1 MTLRLFL
8 LFGLSSSNV
17 FGQFDIPEYKI
28 QDQRLLKVLS
38 EMADT
43 VNRLHKNTWTMQIYF
58 DQSKT
63 QVVHPQTTIPGAI
76 EIDLTKK
83 SLDIDLKFFV
93 LVESA
98 IWTIPTGYAVV
109 KNVPCLV
116 FTGIEPLMVE
126 PKKAL
131 KKLQRKF
138 KHRIAGMGG
147 LSLSWQVHLTN
158 DSLLITSGHKKELTD
173 GLMTGG
179 SR

>member
-1 MTLRLFL
+1 
-8 LFGLSSSNV
+8 
-17 FGQFDIPEYKI
+17 
-28 QDQRLLKVLS
+28 
-38 EMADT
+38 MADT
-43 VNRLHKNTWTMQIYF
+43 INHLHKNTWTMQIYF
-58 DQSKT
+58 DQAKT
-63 QVVHPQTTIPGAI
+63 QVVHPQTNTPGAI

-93 LVESA
+93 FVQSN

-109 KNVPCLV
+109 KGVPCLI

-126 PKKAL
+126 PKKSL

-147 LSLSWQVHLTN
+147 LSLSWQVHLIN
-158 DSLLITSGHKKELTD
+158 DSVIIKSGHKKELTN
-173 GLMTGG
+173 GLVISG